1 MSDPTSIVKPK
12 NSLLREQ
19 IKADCIVKIANRIQ
33 AFPQFASLRNDL
45 ELLTMCCNIVE
56 HLIDNEK
63 MYKKTG
69 KRYDKKEIVLLAY
82 EKAYRDLPQAEK
94 QLLDRNIEYLY
105 ESGAIKKLTKMKVL
119 THAVC
124 DWFSRRIA

>member
-1 MSDPTSIVKPK
+1 MSDPTSVIKPK

-19 IKADCIVKIANRIQ
+19 VKADCIIKIANRIQ
-33 AFPQFASLRNDL
+33 AFPQYASLRNDL

-69 KRYDKKEIVLLAY
+69 KKYDKKEIVILAF
-82 EKAYRDLPQAEK
+82 ERAYRDLPPQEK
-94 QLLDRNIEYLY
+94 QLIDRNIEFLH
-105 ESGAIKKLTKMKVL
+105 ESGAIKKLTKFKIYS
-119 THAVC
+119 HAVC